1 MDTPNYQ
8 LKPDTRL
15 HSAQRPLGPLT
26 PYHELAEISWDPAAK
41 TGKLRLLR
49 RNRIDDWFYGCHF
62 LGDPVMPGC
71 WGVDAIWEGLALFAA
86 RLGLGRCD
94 KALAMEDVKFFG
106 QIRPYDKEIAY
117 DLEILSVEQS
127 DDDFLLT
134 ARAEVSVDGMPV
146 YTIGSAQVGSAYWEA
161 PELKAP
167 AAVKRPEAPPL
178 LKTLSFEEFLAR
190 DHFSPAE
197 VVAISLG
204 TLVANPKAELGLLP
218 AAPMLQIGRVDSI
231 RAEGAGEGRIAA
243 TLPNDARDWFYPMS
257 PAGKPAALSV
267 DGLWQ
272 LMGLYLSW
280 RGHPGTGRALGFEA
294 VEVFDTVRP
303 SDREVTYDVRVIKE
317 TRNEQTGDAFVRADA
332 DVFADGRL
340 ILRCRNA
347 SVGCHRGIRYSD
359 YPLASDMSTGGKVKA
374 R

>member
-1 MDTPNYQ
+1 MKEPAAG
-8 LKPDTRL
+8 LAPESRL
-15 HSAQRPLGPLT
+15 DSKLRPLGPLT
-26 PYHELAEISWDPAAK
+26 PFHEIAEISWDPSAK
-41 TGKLRLLR
+41 TGKLRALR
-49 RNRIDDWFYGCHF
+49 HNRLDDWFYGCHF

-71 WGVDAIWEGLALFAA
+71 WGVDAVWEGLSLFAA
-86 RLGLGRCD
+86 RLGLSGCD

-106 QIRPYDKEIAY
+106 QIRPYDKEISY
-117 DLEILSVEQS
+117 DLEILSLERS
-127 DDDFLLT
+127 DDDVLLT
-134 ARAEVSVDGMPV
+134 ARAAVAVDGVPV
-146 YTIGSAQVGSAYWEA
+146 YTIGSAQVGSAFWEA
-161 PELKAP
+161 PALSAP
-167 AAVKRPEAPPL
+167 AAVTRPTPPPL
-178 LKTLSFEEFLAR
+178 RKTLSFDEFLAR
-190 DHFSPAE
+190 DHFTPAE
-197 VVAISLG
+197 IVAISLG
-204 TLVANPKAELGLLP
+204 RMVDNPKAELGLLP

-231 RAEGAGEGRIAA
+231 RADGTGEGRIAA
-243 TLPNDARDWFYPMS
+243 SLPNDPRDWFYSMS
-257 PAGKPAALSV
+257 PGGKPAALSI

-303 SDREVTYDVRVIKE
+303 SDREITYDVRIIKE

-340 ILRCRNA
+340 ILRCRHA